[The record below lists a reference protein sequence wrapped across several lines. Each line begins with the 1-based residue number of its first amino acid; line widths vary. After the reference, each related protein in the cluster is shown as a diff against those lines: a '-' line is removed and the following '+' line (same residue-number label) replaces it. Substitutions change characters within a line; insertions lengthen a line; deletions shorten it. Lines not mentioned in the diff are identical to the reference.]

1 MPFSVL
7 LEFGAR
13 ALSRCARCF
22 GWSSGSCV
30 GARWAA
36 VAVAVDTLWRRRA
49 RPAFM
54 VGFAQDPLLWR
65 CECCP
70 CSGAGHTLTFA
81 HTRTHTHTRTLAGQQ
96 RRSGGSAALRADH
109 RPSWTRWAAA
119 GDLFRAATVTDLRL
133 RAAVLVFYRSHRHP
147 RGWRPV
153 SCQRRFARR
162 RTHGFGRAAHRA
174 NVRAIGVG
182 PHASSRRRSRAVAA
196 VIIGRGEAAPLLPSL
211 CTTSHA
217 YLNVKYRAHLRRRP
231 DATERAPPLPRQ
243 RPQRGGRSWWTRAAR
258 ALHGL

>member
-1 MPFSVL
+1 MPC
-7 LEFGAR
+7 G
-13 ALSRCARCF
+13 
-22 GWSSGSCV
+22 
-30 GARWAA
+30 
-36 VAVAVDTLWRRRA
+36 
-49 RPAFM
+49 P
-54 VGFAQDPLLWR
+54 
-65 CECCP
+65 
-70 CSGAGHTLTFA
+70 
-81 HTRTHTHTRTLAGQQ
+81 
-96 RRSGGSAALRADH
+96 
-109 RPSWTRWAAA
+109 
-119 GDLFRAATVTDLRL
+119 
-133 RAAVLVFYRSHRHP
+133 AVLVLYRSHRHP

-153 SCQRRFARR
+153 SCQRRLVRR

-258 ALHGL
+258 ALHGLQPNLSRQSRAAPMTLTRTKDHLLRDHCWRARDPSV